1 MKLFHIAMSG
11 RRGRPISFKGRR
23 RRGFLLSPPK
33 YQIYKKK
40 KKEEHLGVLVCNVA
54 LLSLQLAP
62 PTCSCG

>member
-23 RRGFLLSPPK
+23 RRWFLLSPPK
-33 YQIYKKK
+33 YQTYKRK

-62 PTCSCG
+62 PTCSSG

>member
-23 RRGFLLSPPK
+23 RRWFLPSLPQK
-33 YQIYKKK
+33 YQTYKK

-54 LLSLQLAP
+54 LLSL
-62 PTCSCG
+62 